1 MLLMHVDHQH
11 KMYMNNDD
19 NNGDINNNDNN
30 NNINRTMVDFTN
42 AMVVTAVW
50 KCVFCAIVV
59 RFRSASDIHI
69 FDCSSYDYM

>member
-42 AMVVTAVW
+42 AMVVTAV
-50 KCVFCAIVV
+50 
-59 RFRSASDIHI
+59 
-69 FDCSSYDYM
+69 